1 MKNRLAVLFVS
12 LLVLI
17 STVSLQPALAQYNS
31 STNPA
36 AIGSPVRSMVEL
48 GSVYTN
54 IYDITITVLESIRGK
69 EAFDRLI
76 AAGQGNKAPAEGFEY
91 ILARIK
97 FEFKGRAVS
106 DTLSFDLGKAPLQW
120 VALTGKDLTE
130 YDRVS
135 VTLPNPPLVG
145 IVKPGTSVEG
155 WVAFAV
161 DRKDPKPVMVFDPDT
176 GGATGRG
183 RTLFF
188 KLYKTPAST
197 GVSPAG
203 NTVSRPKTK

>member
-1 MKNRLAVLFVS
+1 MKNKFAVFIVA
-12 LLVLI
+12 LLLSI
-17 STVSLQPALAQYNS
+17 AAASLQPGIAQDNS
-31 STNPA
+31 STIPA

-54 IYDITITVLESIRGK
+54 IYDITITVLETVRGK
-69 EAFDRLI
+69 EAMDRLK
-76 AAGQGNKAPAEGFEY
+76 AAGPDNKAPAEGFEY

-106 DTLSFDLGKAPLQW
+106 DRIPFDLGNAPLQW
-120 VALTGKDLTE
+120 VALTGKELTE
-130 YDRVS
+130 YNRVS
-135 VTLPNPPLVG
+135 VTVPKPALTG
-145 IVKPGTSVEG
+145 MVKPGQSVEG

-161 DRKDPKPVMVFDPDT
+161 DQKDSKPVMVFDPDT

-188 KLYKTPAST
+188 KLY
-197 GVSPAG
+197 
-203 NTVSRPKTK
+203 